1 MDFGLYTVKAYA
13 ISQRTRNWHPYRV
26 PCETAKECR
35 PMPGETRN
43 PIRSHFE
50 VMKRLAQYL
59 YLIEVHSHEDSQ
71 LGQEQRRF

>member
-1 MDFGLYTVKAYA
+1 M
-13 ISQRTRNWHPYRV
+13 R
-26 PCETAKECR
+26 
-35 PMPGETRN
+35 GENKN

-50 VMKRLAQYL
+50 VMKRLARYL